1 MLRDDLGFAA
11 RFADSGVS
19 KKIIDE
25 SARQEYK
32 EDMKYVNEILDL
44 GLDYEFM
51 NDNEFYHTL
60 LKTTRP
66 IIMHLIGLEDD
77 IIQSKTEE
85 LKILNEWIVRMGK
98 VRGSIG

>member
-1 MLRDDLGFAA
+1 MENWYAVQVRAGREEAVLQL
-11 RFADSGVS
+11 S

-77 IIQSKTEE
+77 IIQSKTE
-85 LKILNEWIVRMGK
+85 
-98 VRGSIG
+98 